1 MHICYE
7 HEDTL
12 GTKFIDINQ
21 QYILIRCKTYY
32 LFLEFNVWPCFE
44 LWSRRPYPDLALRI
58 QTGQDLWGQSSMH
71 RLLSGICERRMAH
84 STNPCGGTREPS
96 RLPFAPVWWISK
108 TASCF
113 WAVKYT
119 SVHQNYTNSQ
129 KFLNSRIFNV
139 FFKEFSS
146 AHQACIYLIQ
156 RTAKTLTF
164 LNIFTI

>member
-119 SVHQNYTNSQ
+119 HHTRPPSIKTILTVKSFWTVGFFMFFLKNSLLLT
-129 KFLNSRIFNV
+129 KPAFIW
-139 FFKEFSS
+139 FKEQQK
-146 AHQACIYLIQ
+146 H
-156 RTAKTLTF
+156 
-164 LNIFTI
+164 